1 MKARA
6 SSVSAAIVCLA
17 AISVPGAVA
26 GRQTPDPAALEEAL
40 RLSRTRRPSD
50 LDTFNAPY
58 IVVKGGP
65 GQPKVE
71 VITEFRRAVILG
83 REQADLGNYTWS
95 RTNLARAV
103 AKYEGL
109 TSVRAEV
116 WLSPAHLY
124 VGTPAYRMDL
134 YDGRQRTVMPVQ
146 ETRDP
151 IFNAVTAAGEGSSMT
166 GVTLDTIYRA
176 DVLRDAGCC
185 LIRIV
190 DPKGEAVVQKQ
201 VDFAALR

>member
-1 MKARA
+1 MKGRA
-6 SSVSAAIVCLA
+6 TSVSAAIAGLV
-17 AISVPGAVA
+17 AIAITTTA
-26 GRQTPDPAALEEAL
+26 MAQRQTLDPAALDEAL

-50 LDTFNAPY
+50 LETFNAQY

-65 GQPKVE
+65 GRPKVE
-71 VITEFRRAVILG
+71 VITEFRRAVLLG
-83 REQADLGNYTWS
+83 REQADLGNYSWS
-95 RTNLARAV
+95 PTNLARAV

-109 TSVRAEV
+109 TSLRAEV

-146 ETRDP
+146 EKRDP
-151 IFNAVTAAGEGSSMT
+151 IFNAIASGEVSTMT
-166 GVTLDTIYRA
+166 GVTLETIYGNN
-176 DVLRDAGCC
+176 VLREPGCC

-201 VDFAALR
+201 VEFAALR